1 MVAGKRADGWFG
13 LVLVAGVGCGGGGG
27 MTLLA
32 DGSTVVTQS
41 DASTDASTGVSSDA
55 GTDALACPTVAAPPD
70 LCQALPAGTVNAC
83 SHDSAGHPSPNGY
96 LDITSADGGHTYVC
110 ATNWIP
116 KPTDGYA
123 FGTPD
128 QFMSDPQSCCGG
140 PATPVG
146 APTLAPP
153 AIGYLGALHAPRG
166 IKPQETLQ
174 SGTGPI
180 RHHPFA
186 FVVADSSQA
195 AAFSAT
201 LASWRSWAGDG
212 QAHPAPDGSG
222 SYYFPSKLLI
232 NYVILET
239 ADAVP
244 VVVIGPEVSSDAKE
258 QKLLGHP
265 TLGACTTGGGAP
277 LVLIA
282 GELSGT
288 TLNNHSGRYGHDP
301 SVTPEAL
308 DDAAALF
315 NCLGIPVTATTYFP
329 AK

>member
-1 MVAGKRADGWFG
+1 LG
-13 LVLVAGVGCGGGGG
+13 LVFLAGLGCGAGGGGSSALV
-27 MTLLA
+27 T
-32 DGSTVVTQS
+32 DGSPSQADAGS
-41 DASTDASTGVSSDA
+41 DAAVV
-55 GTDALACPTVAAPPD
+55 CPAIAAPPD
-70 LCQALPAGTVNAC
+70 LCKALPTGAVSAC
-83 SHDSAGHPSPNGY
+83 SRDGGQLSPNGY
-96 LDITSADGGHTYVC
+96 LDIAGTDGSHTYVC

-123 FGTPD
+123 FGSPD

-140 PATPVG
+140 PATPVA
-146 APTLAPP
+146 APTAAPTS
-153 AIGYLGALHAPRG
+153 IGYLGAPHAPRG

-195 AAFSAT
+195 AAFAAA

-222 SYYFPSKLLI
+222 TYYFPTKLLI
-232 NYVILET
+232 NYVIVET

-244 VVVIGPEVSSDAKE
+244 VVVIGPEVSPDAAGA
-258 QKLLGHP
+258 KLLGHP
-265 TLGACTTGGGAP
+265 TLGACTAGGGAP

-282 GELSGT
+282 GEISGT
-288 TLNNHSGRYGHDP
+288 TLTNHSGRYGHDV

-308 DDAAALF
+308 DHAAALF
-315 NCLGIPVTATTYFP
+315 NCLGISITGTQYYPPATP
-329 AK
+329 